1 MTSQYFVRPDRA
13 SVEDFNIFCQQQVNK
28 QDYPLVSEVAE
39 EVLIYDHDVLA
50 QAAATNKHA
59 VLSELHQGLSY
70 GPGVLVVRGLYQDM
84 DVIDRASAVF
94 ETIMADESRTRVQ
107 ADHFSRAGNNGRIWN
122 ALQKLAERSPQT
134 FCDYYANEMLGL
146 ICQAWLGPA
155 WRMTAQVNQVRPGGE
170 AQQPHRDYHLGFQ
183 QGEFVAEFSIPAQI
197 LSQYLTLQ
205 GAVAHSDMPLASGPT
220 RLLPFSHQYELGY
233 MAYRQPEFVDY
244 FNQHYVQLPL
254 QKGDGLFFNP
264 ALFHAAGNNTTT
276 DHVRTANLLQ
286 ISSAFGVPM
295 EDVNHELVLKKIYP
309 QLQDGQYRAGDFQ
322 ALIAVAARGYS
333 FPTNL
338 DTDPPLGG
346 MVPKTQQTLVRE
358 ALANRWDEEQ
368 FTRALDEHT
377 ARRKG

>member
-134 FCDYYANEMLGL
+134 FCDYYANEMLG
-146 ICQAWLGPA
+146 
-155 WRMTAQVNQVRPGGE
+155 
-170 AQQPHRDYHLGFQ
+170 
-183 QGEFVAEFSIPAQI
+183 
-197 LSQYLTLQ
+197 
-205 GAVAHSDMPLASGPT
+205 
-220 RLLPFSHQYELGY
+220 
-233 MAYRQPEFVDY
+233 
-244 FNQHYVQLPL
+244 
-254 QKGDGLFFNP
+254 
-264 ALFHAAGNNTTT
+264 
-276 DHVRTANLLQ
+276 
-286 ISSAFGVPM
+286 
-295 EDVNHELVLKKIYP
+295 
-309 QLQDGQYRAGDFQ
+309 
-322 ALIAVAARGYS
+322 
-333 FPTNL
+333 
-338 DTDPPLGG
+338 
-346 MVPKTQQTLVRE
+346 
-358 ALANRWDEEQ
+358 
-368 FTRALDEHT
+368 
-377 ARRKG
+377 

>member
-183 QGEFVAEFSIPAQI
+183 QGEFVAEFPIPAQI

-205 GAVAHSDMPLASGPT
+205 GAVAHSDMPLASG
-220 RLLPFSHQYELGY
+220 Q
-233 MAYRQPEFVDY
+233 
-244 FNQHYVQLPL
+244 
-254 QKGDGLFFNP
+254 GLRACCRF
-264 ALFHAAGNNTTT
+264 
-276 DHVRTANLLQ
+276 R
-286 ISSAFGVPM
+286 ISMSSAIWPTASRSSSTTLTSTMFSCRC
-295 EDVNHELVLKKIYP
+295 KKATGCFLTRRCFMP
-309 QLQDGQYRAGDFQ
+309 PGTTRR
-322 ALIAVAARGYS
+322 LIMFA
-333 FPTNL
+333 
-338 DTDPPLGG
+338 PLIFCRS
-346 MVPKTQQTLVRE
+346 PRRS
-358 ALANRWDEEQ
+358 ASRW
-368 FTRALDEHT
+368 
-377 ARRKG
+377 KM